1 MTNLEP
7 NRAEIRRIL
16 VLLALCLFLFFFK
29 LGSRALWDNDEGI
42 HAAIAQ
48 NMLVTGDW
56 VTPTFNG
63 ESFYD
68 KPALFNW
75 LGALSFKF
83 VGFSELA
90 ARLPAALLG
99 LACVLGT
106 YLLGRKLFG
115 SSVGFLAGLI
125 LASSGLFLLLS
136 RTVQYDMC
144 LTFFTTL
151 SLFFFYSGIV
161 DEKNRRRYFLLFY
174 VAVAFAVL
182 AKGPLGLM
190 LPALVIGPYL
200 LLTRQLR
207 MLRQM
212 QIGWGA
218 LIVLAI
224 ASPWYILMTVRNED
238 YLSHFFLGQNLGYFL
253 SAESRHP
260 EPFYFYLLA
269 LPLLIFPWSGFLL
282 LAIYRP
288 LRDPHSRSQ
297 DPIRFLLIWVIVI
310 FFFFSLAVSKLETYL
325 LPLFPAVALLIALLW
340 EELLTTRHEG
350 LRRGLLWFHLP
361 VVGLS
366 LAAVPYVWLYP
377 PLEKTLRYGIDQ
389 TVLYALVLPTAG
401 LLTASLWFL
410 WSRRYAACLAALVG
424 VMVVGLVV
432 FTTMYAPATDPYRS
446 TKHLALK
453 VDPRLS
459 PGERLVFFGRLRDSA
474 LFYTGRGAFVFKKPQ
489 DLERFFADQERAFCL
504 VENRDLSRL
513 DEIADRFTIVEK
525 VGNKFLLSN
534 QPD

>member
-83 VGFSELA
+83 LGFSELA

-106 YLLGRKLFG
+106 YLLGRKMFG

-136 RTVQYDMC
+136 RTVQYDMV

-174 VAVAFAVL
+174 VAVACAVL

-253 SAESRHP
+253 PAPR
-260 EPFYFYLLA
+260 A
-269 LPLLIFPWSGFLL
+269 LL
-282 LAIYRP
+282 L
-288 LRDPHSRSQ
+288 
-297 DPIRFLLIWVIVI
+297 
-310 FFFFSLAVSKLETYL
+310 
-325 LPLFPAVALLIALLW
+325 
-340 EELLTTRHEG
+340 
-350 LRRGLLWFHLP
+350 
-361 VVGLS
+361 
-366 LAAVPYVWLYP
+366 
-377 PLEKTLRYGIDQ
+377 
-389 TVLYALVLPTAG
+389 
-401 LLTASLWFL
+401 
-410 WSRRYAACLAALVG
+410 
-424 VMVVGLVV
+424 
-432 FTTMYAPATDPYRS
+432 
-446 TKHLALK
+446 
-453 VDPRLS
+453 LS
-459 PGERLVFFGRLRDSA
+459 PGATPPHLSVERLSA
-474 LFYTGRGAFVFKKPQ
+474 IG
-489 DLERFFADQERAFCL
+489 DLPP
-504 VENRDLSRL
+504 S
-513 DEIADRFTIVEK
+513 
-525 VGNKFLLSN
+525 S
-534 QPD
+534 